1 MNWNMGQTSLP
12 ARHQDKQAKTK
23 AFPPDL
29 LLFELP
35 VEVTTPLEV
44 FFSFSFLSNLIK
56 KILHSYFW
64 LASWLITD
72 TTKINSHKQYPR
84 VQVYKLEN
92 QSQETA
98 LLSPKYALFLIMGCL
113 STSLHCH
120 TCCRGIHPYL
130 SFCLL
135 IALNKQFYSFSNPRS
150 LTKFTLPSCN
160 ISYSSTSSLPLCVL
174 SFISM

>member
-35 VEVTTPLEV
+35 VEVTTPLKM

-92 QSQETA
+92 QS
-98 LLSPKYALFLIMGCL
+98 
-113 STSLHCH
+113 
-120 TCCRGIHPYL
+120 
-130 SFCLL
+130 
-135 IALNKQFYSFSNPRS
+135 SNCP
-150 LTKFTLPSCN
+150 TKSKICTVSNYGMFVNFFTLSHLLQRDLS
-160 ISYSSTSSLPLCVL
+160 I
-174 SFISM
+174 SFILLADSIK